1 MLLKIDH
8 QLVDVK
14 KENYLQNGD
23 TRIREDTSSTK
34 KEPPVRYTRTPSSRE
49 QSSGGLTKTV
59 GNASAR
65 EFVYSPDS
73 GNTFAYSPILTRGLT
88 KAGGNT
94 TARSWMKGA
103 SMDHHTG
110 FYHIIRVIS
119 LRAPEM
125 KTTKM

>member
-1 MLLKIDH
+1 MVLP
-8 QLVDVK
+8 
-14 KENYLQNGD
+14 
-23 TRIREDTSSTK
+23 TSSTK
-34 KEPPVRYTRTPSSRE
+34 KEPRVRYTGTPSSLE
-49 QSSGGLTKTV
+49 LSSGGLIKTV

-73 GNTFAYSPILTRGLT
+73 GNTFAYSPILTGGLT
-88 KAGGNT
+88 KTGGNT
-94 TARSWMKGA
+94 TARSLGSLMKGA
-103 SMDHHTG
+103 STDQHTG